1 MQANLL
7 ASPCSPRKRN
17 VVDLAA
23 LSLSGDLVPSVP
35 CSLAIKFNPPLLAL
49 IYSFEHQKHKR
60 YIHEI
65 EIEPAMLCNHTT
77 LDIVSYLYMS

>member
-1 MQANLL
+1 L
-7 ASPCSPRKRN
+7 ASPKSQRKRN

-35 CSLAIKFNPPLLAL
+35 CSLAIKFTPPLLAL
-49 IYSFEHQKHKR
+49 IYEFSMQKHKR

-65 EIEPAMLCNHTT
+65 ELDPAL
-77 LDIVSYLYMS
+77 LSDYAAKDIVSHLYIT